1 MSLVAPAELADA
13 FLMASKSNEHRQLF
27 YHPLLSMRELESQ
40 LPQGARIS
48 VTVLRSI
55 SLRIGA
61 FANGTAKRNKD
72 FKDLAGFSNH
82 RLFELRWDFDFGSG
96 VRKVRLIGAHL
107 DTGSALL
114 LLWHSKDPLMTSDN
128 QRMLMNLSCSKAIE
142 RKQSIDTRN
151 LAT

>member
-40 LPQGARIS
+40 LPREARIS

-82 RLFELRWDFDFGSG
+82 GLFELRRGFRLRKRGPEGEIDWGTLGYWGGFIAALALQGS
-96 VRKVRLIGAHL
+96 LN
-107 DTGSALL
+107 D
-114 LLWHSKDPLMTSDN
+114 
-128 QRMLMNLSCSKAIE
+128 QR
-142 RKQSIDTRN
+142 
-151 LAT
+151 